1 MTTTA
6 KTAIVIGGGISGL
19 ASAALL
25 AREGHS
31 VTLLEKNER
40 VGGRAGVWEHEG
52 FRFDTGPSWYLMPE
66 VFDHFFRLLGTSAA
80 EQLDLVK
87 LDPGYRV
94 YFEGE
99 FSSIDIA
106 AGRDENLEL
115 FESLEPGS
123 GVRMSGYLDSAAST
137 YELAKEYF
145 LYSTFEKVSPLFTG
159 PVLKRLPRLTRLL
172 TEPLAGFA
180 ARTVR
185 DPRLQQVLGYP
196 AVFLGTSPY
205 AAPSMYHL
213 MSHLDLDEGVLY
225 PRGGI
230 SAVIDAIERLALAE
244 GVTIVTGAEVSRIV
258 MAIEGAPPAAPPPVD
273 VYDYETTEFDTNVID
288 RDELRRMLA
297 GEEPAPARSRA
308 TTAGAG
314 TASGSAG
321 IHGPADAGGPGTP
334 APAAPSTR
342 PHVGGVHYTDA
353 DGRAHSLEAGLVVS
367 TADLWHTETT
377 MLLPELQTYP
387 ESYWQKKVAGPSALL
402 VMLGVRGE
410 LPQLEHHTLFFT
422 KSWKSDF
429 EKIFG
434 TGTGATPHRTSIP
447 DPASIYVC
455 RPSATDDAV
464 APEGHENLFVLVP
477 IPADPSI
484 GAGGVDGAGDAR
496 VEALAD
502 AAIAQIADWAGI
514 PDLAERVV
522 VRRTV
527 GPADF
532 AADLNSWKGTALGP
546 AHTLR
551 QSAFFRARNASTKVD
566 GLYYAGGSTTPG
578 IGLPMCLISAELV
591 IKRLHGDTS
600 TGQLPEPL
608 GAVRDGSAGGTA
620 AVEPLPGASAE
631 PR

>member
-25 AREGHS
+25 AREGHA

-40 VGGRAGVWEHEG
+40 VGGRAGVWEHDG

-99 FSSIDIA
+99 FASIDIA
-106 AGRDENLEL
+106 ASRDENLEL
-115 FESLEPGS
+115 FETIEPGA

-159 PVLKRLPRLTRLL
+159 AVLKRLPRLTRLL

-230 SAVIDAIERLALAE
+230 AAVIDAIERLAVAE

-258 MAIEGAPPAAPPPVD
+258 MEVESAPPAAPGPVD

-288 RDELRRMLA
+288 RDELRRMLS
-297 GEEPAPARSRA
+297 GEEPAPTRS
-308 TTAGAG
+308 
-314 TASGSAG
+314 ASGAAAAA
-321 IHGPADAGGPGTP
+321 PDARAVSNAAPVTDIPTP
-334 APAAPSTR
+334 ASTR
-342 PHVGGVHYTDA
+342 PRVGGVHYTDA

-367 TADLWHTETT
+367 TADLWHTETA

-387 ESYWQKKVAGPSALL
+387 EAYWQKKVAGPSALL

-434 TGTGATPHRTSIP
+434 TGTGATPHRTSVP

-484 GAGGVDGAGDAR
+484 GAGGIDGAGDAR

-551 QSAFFRARNASTKVD
+551 QSAFFRARNVSTKVD
-566 GLYYAGGSTTPG
+566 GLYYAGASTTPG

-600 TGQLPEPL
+600 TGPLPEPL
-608 GAVRDGSAGGTA
+608 GAVR
-620 AVEPLPGASAE
+620 PGAPVDPQPGA
-631 PR
+631 PADRR